1 MLHNNVMTIHT
12 HIYTQKPIGFA
23 QFGSMH
29 PLLSFSSPAQAWAPA
44 FDSGFVT
51 ASMGILGA
59 TANIVISL
67 VLRYLVGPMMLQP
80 LCKVAHEIGVDAPEA
95 AMAISRVR
103 QSGDRCTQVL
113 EYAKASA
120 KFSVYFTEL
129 EAHREMYPEEHYVG
143 SLTARPAMPLPEDS
157 PISAFINGAEDGV
170 IFISLGTKAT
180 FEMDRMLRIRDAVE
194 SLGGVCAVWKVTG
207 NISDDAISQLQR
219 SGRIHLTHWA
229 PQNDLLGHPKMLA
242 FLTHCGRH
250 SMEEAAFHGV
260 PVLMMPL
267 FGDQMEVRSHTIT
280 LIHTT
285 MLYVSIF
292 IASLTTSD

>member
-1 MLHNNVMTIHT
+1 MVADDMSI
-12 HIYTQKPIGFA
+12 F
-23 QFGSMH
+23 
-29 PLLSFSSPAQAWAPA
+29 
-44 FDSGFVT
+44 
-51 ASMGILGA
+51 GA
-59 TANIVISL
+59 TANIVQAL
-67 VLRYLVGPMMLQP
+67 VVKNIIRPIMSKPFCELVD
-80 LCKVAHEIGVDAPEA
+80 EFDVDAPEA
-95 AMAISRVR
+95 AMSIPKIKSTHD
-103 QSGDRCTQVL
+103 SCTRAQA
-113 EYAKASA
+113 YATAAA
-120 KFSVYFTEL
+120 KFRVYFTEL
-129 EAHREMYPEEHYVG
+129 EAHREIYPEEHYVG
-143 SLTARPAMPLPEDS
+143 SLTAKPAVPLQEDS
-157 PISAFINGAEDGV
+157 AIAAFVNAAEAGV

-194 SLGGVCAVWKVTG
+194 SLGDVRAVWKVTG

-280 LIHTT
+280 LLHLSA
-285 MLYVSIF
+285 MLYMCTFVETHPPTPL
-292 IASLTTSD
+292 LTESVCDFVLGRCVRWRRRAWW